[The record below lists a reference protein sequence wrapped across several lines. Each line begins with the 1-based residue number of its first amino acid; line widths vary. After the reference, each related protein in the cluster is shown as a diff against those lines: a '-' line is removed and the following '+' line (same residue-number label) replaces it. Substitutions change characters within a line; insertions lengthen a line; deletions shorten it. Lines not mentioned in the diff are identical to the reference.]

1 MRPPETEHKLKLP
14 PNRHKRGSG
23 RGQAGRACRHRSCE
37 KTVMG
42 EWKAQLSLRV
52 RQDLRRE
59 MQEFAALEGLATGS
73 GEFSQNTSL
82 TCRKYPVRHSSNES

>member
-1 MRPPETEHKLKLP
+1 
-14 PNRHKRGSG
+14 
-23 RGQAGRACRHRSCE
+23 
-37 KTVMG
+37 MG